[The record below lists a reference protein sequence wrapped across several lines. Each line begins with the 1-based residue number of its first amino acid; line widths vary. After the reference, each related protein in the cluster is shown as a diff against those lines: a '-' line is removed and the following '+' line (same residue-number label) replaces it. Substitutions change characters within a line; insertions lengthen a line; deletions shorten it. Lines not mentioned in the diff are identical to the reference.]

1 MTTIV
6 YDHKAR
12 QIAIDS
18 RATSGGV
25 IVDDESKKWRLT
37 ESGELWFTCGAICDE
52 DLLIE
57 CFKDGDKKLNISVIP
72 DANAFVLRGD
82 NVLMRGV
89 TQDGE
94 AWTQTLTSKRCLGS
108 GSSFALAALDF
119 GKTAKESVE
128 YAISRD
134 CYSGG
139 KVHVYDISSGKF
151 IE

>member
-6 YDHKAR
+6 YDHKSR

-18 RATSGGV
+18 RATSGGI
-25 IVDDESKKWRLT
+25 IVDDESQKWSVT
-37 ESGELWFTCGAICDE
+37 ESGEIWFTCGAICDE

-72 DANAFVLRGD
+72 DANAFTVRGGQ
-82 NVLMRGV
+82 VLMRGV

-94 AWTQTLTSKRCLGS
+94 AWTQALTSDRCLGS

-119 GKTAKESVE
+119 GHRAKGAVE
-128 YAISRD
+128 YAMTRD

-139 KVHVYDISSGKF
+139 KVHVYDIASGKF